1 VYDTTKI
8 LLLLGGIIFIVTVLR
23 SFVTVEATRRLL
35 GGRHKGYG
43 NIAAAGLGVV
53 TPFCSCSAVPVFI
66 GFVAAGVTLG
76 VTQSFLIAS
85 PMVDEAAVILI
96 FGLFGSV

>member
-1 VYDTTKI
+1 M
-8 LLLLGGIIFIVTVLR
+8 IFIVTVMR
-23 SFVTVEATRRLL
+23 SFVMIDAARKLL
-35 GGRHKGYG
+35 GGRREGYG
-43 NIAAAGLGVV
+43 NVAAAGLGVV

-96 FGLFGSV
+96 FGLFGLV